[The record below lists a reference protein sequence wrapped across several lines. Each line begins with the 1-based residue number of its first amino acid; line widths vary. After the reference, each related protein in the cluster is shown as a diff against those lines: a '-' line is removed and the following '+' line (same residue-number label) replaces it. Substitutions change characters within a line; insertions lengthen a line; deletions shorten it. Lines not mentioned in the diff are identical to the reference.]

1 MVEGVKYYLSLSE
14 SSKEIRQRN
23 KKFCS
28 RWEIPLPFIFSLFII
43 GSVDTWD
50 FLCIHNN
57 ISQFSEHAMAIDL
70 DNAIAVTAIGR
81 HSKFKK

>member
-1 MVEGVKYYLSLSE
+1 MKNSLSFILSLFLS
-14 SSKEIRQRN
+14 
-23 KKFCS
+23 
-28 RWEIPLPFIFSLFII
+28 

-50 FLCIHNN
+50 LLCIHNN